1 MKKQRFRY
9 RVSAAVLA
17 SVGIVCGSFWISKK
31 VNCSYAVNSTTNT
44 NRNRTVELEFA
55 KVNLKDNE
63 NIYLNS
69 ELKAQ
74 NHLSNADENKLLAE
88 FDEAE
93 KNSSAKL
100 SVQEISVNVKSV
112 KKAKNDENATAS
124 KEEENIKVSK
134 KENKQNK
141 ENKESKKN
149 KENKENNKEK
159 LGTTVAKLNVN
170 KNSEVIIPRVNTKVE
185 VKLKK
190 NFSGWV
196 TTPLNVRSGASLF
209 NSVIGVLKKGTY
221 VEGQESDGWIEI
233 KFKDKKAYVNKNY
246 ISTEKVNTK
255 AEENAKKENKKKSE
269 TINNIVIEAKSLI
282 GSRYVYA
289 SSNPKIGFDC
299 SGFTSYLYR
308 NNAGINLDR
317 SSTGQAND
325 GQQVKG
331 DLEVGDILLFKSDNS
346 SRISHVGLYI
356 GGNKFIHAST
366 ESTGVIETSLESGY
380 FNRNY
385 VGARRILN

>member
-1 MKKQRFRY
+1 MRKQRFRY

-31 VNCSYAVNSTTNT
+31 VNCSYALNSTTNT

-74 NHLSNADENKLLAE
+74 NHLSNADENKLLVE
-88 FDEAE
+88 FDETE

-112 KKAKNDENATAS
+112 REVKNDENATVTAS
-124 KEEENIKVSK
+124 KKEENIKVSK
-134 KENKQNK
+134 KEDKQNKQNK
-141 ENKESKKN
+141 ENKEN
-149 KENKENNKEK
+149 KQNKEK
-159 LGTTVAKLNVN
+159 LETTVAKLNVN

-190 NFSGWV
+190 KFSGWV

-209 NSVIGVLKKGTY
+209 DSVLGVLEKGTY
-221 VEGQESDGWIEI
+221 VEGQESDGWVEI

-255 AEENAKKENKKKSE
+255 AEEAAKKENKKKSE
-269 TINNIVIEAKSLI
+269 MINNIVIEAKSLI

-308 NNAGINLDR
+308 NNAGIDLDR
-317 SSTGQAND
+317 SSIGQASD
-325 GQQVKG
+325 GQPVKG
-331 DLEVGDILLFKSDNS
+331 DLEVGDILLFKSDKS